1 MKFADD
7 TMRRHQC
14 KEHQAV
20 IGGELHDL
28 RGKNNRSGIKFYS
41 IECKWPWAWELLS
54 HFCFMLGAH

>member
-20 IGGELHDL
+20 IGGELDDL
-28 RGKNNRSGIKFYS
+28 RGKSNGSGIKFYS
-41 IECKWPWAWELLS
+41 TECKWAWGLLS
-54 HFCFMLGAH
+54 LFCFILGAH